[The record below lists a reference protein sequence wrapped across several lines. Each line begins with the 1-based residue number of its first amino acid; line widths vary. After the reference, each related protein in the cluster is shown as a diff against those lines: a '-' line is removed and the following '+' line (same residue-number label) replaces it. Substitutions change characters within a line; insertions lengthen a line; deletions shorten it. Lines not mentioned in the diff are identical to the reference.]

1 MDGAPLKEWSNVKI
15 DGLKIGAY
23 SVSLL
28 DTEAVIMISQ
38 ECIISLT
45 PAPALENHKFKAC

>member
-1 MDGAPLKEWSNVKI
+1 MDLFPGYLNGWAPLKEWSNVKI
-15 DGLKIGAY
+15 DGLKIGGY

-38 ECIISLT
+38 ECIISL
-45 PAPALENHKFKAC
+45 ADWL